1 MLINKK
7 KNMKTKILSLTLIMG
22 LIIMVS
28 GCNWIDSNI
37 NIDPTAPADA
47 PFSTILPT
55 TQVGMA
61 YVFGGDF
68 GRYTSLFTQHHFG
81 SDRQHKNMYQFNLLE
96 SDIDN
101 AWGTM
106 YGGPMMDLSIIMQ
119 KASEGGDNYYNGI
132 AHVMMAVGLGNVTD
146 LLGDIP
152 YSEAFQGNAN
162 LQPKYD
168 SQQDIYKTIQALLDK
183 AISLLSSGDAGG
195 FVPGAD
201 DLIYGGDVE
210 KWIKAAWS
218 LKARY
223 ALHTK
228 DYANALEYSRNGFE
242 TNEDNML
249 LFFGA
254 SETQAHPF
262 YQFMQQRGDVSM
274 GVRLMELMNDYKD
287 PRIMT
292 YTSQDSAYDVTL
304 IPDGFYTQPDAPV
317 PFMTLAELRFI
328 QAECLLNIGQNN
340 LAYLAYQAGIKANF
354 LYYGFDEQTADDYIA
369 SAPVDVGEDN
379 LSLTDILHQK
389 YIAMY
394 MQQESWT
401 DWRRTG
407 LPKLELPQGA
417 VVNEIVRRMIYP
429 QSERLYNG
437 ANLTSVPDYLEN
449 KYQFMVSRMWWDKLW
464 Q

>member
-1 MLINKK
+1 
-7 KNMKTKILSLTLIMG
+7 MKTKILSLTLIMG

-47 PFSTILPT
+47 PYSTILPT

-106 YGGPMMDLSIIMQ
+106 YGGPLMDLSILIQ
-119 KASEGGDNYYNGI
+119 KTTENGDNHYSGI
-132 AHVMMAVGLGNVTD
+132 AHVLMAIGLGNITD

-152 YSEAFQGNAN
+152 YSEAFQGNDN
-162 LQPKYD
+162 LQPKFD
-168 SQQDIYKTIQALLDK
+168 SQQDIYAAIQALLDK
-183 AISLLSSGDAGG
+183 GISLLSSNEPGG
-195 FVPGAD
+195 FVPGPD

-228 DYANALEYSRNGFE
+228 DYANALQFSAKGFE
-242 TNEDNML
+242 NPGEDML

-254 SETQAHPF
+254 NETQAHPF

-274 GVRLMELMNDYKD
+274 GVKLMELMDQYKD
-287 PRIMT
+287 PRIVT
-292 YTSQDSAYDVTL
+292 YTSQDSVYEVSL

-317 PFMTLAELRFI
+317 PFMTVAELRFI
-328 QAECLLNIGQNN
+328 QAECLLNTGQNH

-354 LYYGFDEQTADDYIA
+354 LYYGFDEQKADEYIA
-369 SAPVDVGEDN
+369 STPVDVGEDN
-379 LSLTDILHQK
+379 LTVSDVINQK

-394 MQQESWT
+394 MQQETWT

-407 LPKLELPQGA
+407 LPKLDLPKGA
-417 VVNEIVRRMIYP
+417 VVNVVVRRMIYP

-437 ANLTSVPDYLEN
+437 TNLEAVPDYNSN
-449 KYQFMVSRMWWDKLW
+449 KYEFMVSRMWWDRLW